1 MTDFHDDDDYRS
13 RPRARPD
20 PPRSA
25 NRQARDSQK
34 RDSQADRGRAPD
46 DELDDWPDEDSDLPD
61 EEQDDLPRRAKQG
74 SSRGET
80 RRDTLMNQRLR
91 VARGEE
97 PDSDFFE
104 DDFDEIDDRR
114 ASRGYARSGTGYA
127 PRYKSG
133 GGCGVAILYL
143 TLGAVAIFV
152 LLLLVGR
159 QLIGGVTN
167 NVPAQIRQIVATP
180 TTTVFDRGGTI
191 KQIRDLNRLETNSF
205 SVERVIEANVQ
216 RGNLLDY
223 FLGERLL
230 LIASGDA
237 VAGVDMSKL
246 KESDV
251 TISPDGKSITLDL
264 PPSEIFSNRLDN
276 QRTRVYDRQTKLF
289 TQLFGGENKDLE
301 TQARQEAEST
311 ILQAAC
317 EGGIMQKAADEAKRS
332 MEQFLRLLKF
342 QDVRVNSRAGAC
354 VAPAQS
360 NAPQPTPTP

>member
-1 MTDFHDDDDYRS
+1 MRTGWYDDFHDDDDYRS
-13 RPRARPD
+13 RHARGPIRPV
-20 PPRSA
+20 PP
-25 NRQARDSQK
+25 NRQA

-46 DELDDWPDEDSDLPD
+46 DEDSDRPD
-61 EEQDDLPRRAKQG
+61 EEQDDPPRRAKQG
-74 SSRGET
+74 SSRGE
-80 RRDTLMNQRLR
+80 TLMNQRLR

-114 ASRGYARSGTGYA
+114 APRGYARPGIGYA

-133 GGCGVAILYL
+133 GGCGSRDPVPDARRCRYL
-143 TLGAVAIFV
+143 RVI
-152 LLLLVGR
+152 LLVGR

-167 NVPAQIRQIVATP
+167 NVPATIRQIVATP

-264 PPSEIFSNRLDN
+264 PPSEIFCNRLDN
-276 QRTRVYDRQTKLF
+276 QRTRVYDGRRSSSPSFL
-289 TQLFGGENKDLE
+289 G
-301 TQARQEAEST
+301 ARIRISRPRRARRPKAP

-354 VAPAQS
+354 TRQG
-360 NAPQPTPTP
+360 N